1 MNRPPGVQAAGPQP
15 EGGNMVGENLSLY
28 VASYPEAAT
37 AADDF
42 KALKDA
48 QGAGEYKVV
57 AAAVISRDAQGNVD
71 VDEHGTGEVGGGAA
85 LGATGGFVVGLFA
98 PPLLLATA
106 IGAGIGAGIG
116 ALVKRHE
123 EKEMG
128 ADVEEYLP
136 PGSSAIAVVV
146 DDTYLDNVDKVLGK
160 SAKKVSKAIDSGD
173 VDKLKEALTE
183 AGLNIDDAI
192 SS

>member
-1 MNRPPGVQAAGPQP
+1 MA
-15 EGGNMVGENLSLY
+15 GENLALF
-28 VASYPEAAT
+28 VASYPDAAS

-48 QGAGEYKVV
+48 QAAAEFKVV
-57 AAAVISRDAQGNVD
+57 AAAVISRDAQGKVD

-85 LGATGGFVVGLFA
+85 LGAAGGLVVGLFA

-116 ALVKRHE
+116 ALTKRHE
-123 EKEMG
+123 EKKMG
-128 ADVEEYLP
+128 ADLEEYLP

-146 DDTYLDNVDKVLGK
+146 DDTYLDNVDKALSQ
-160 SAKKVSKAIDSGD
+160 SAKKINKAIDSGD
-173 VDKLKEALTE
+173 VDQLKKALAD
-183 AGLNIDDAI
+183 AGVTIDDAI
-192 SS
+192 GS

>member
-1 MNRPPGVQAAGPQP
+1 MNGD
-15 EGGNMVGENLSLY
+15 NLSLS
-28 VASYPEAAT
+28 VASYPDDTT

-42 KALKDA
+42 QALKDA
-48 QGAGEYKVV
+48 QGAGEFKVLG
-57 AAAVISRDAQGNVD
+57 AAVISRDAEGKVD
-71 VDEHGTGEVGGGAA
+71 VQEHGGGEVGGGAGM
-85 LGATGGFVVGLFA
+85 GAIGGFVVGLFA

-116 ALVKRHE
+116 GLVKRHE
-123 EKEMG
+123 EKQMG

-146 DDTYLDNVDKVLGK
+146 DDTYLDNVDRVLGK
-160 SAKKVSKAIDSGD
+160 SAKKVSKAIDAGD
-173 VDKLKEALTE
+173 VDSIKKALTD
-183 AGLNIDDAI
+183 AGYNIEDAI